1 MEAKRM
7 DWWSHA
13 DALAMAVRLHVAGN
27 APEEIERLLGLTV
40 MDIVDLATRT
50 LLRKCPAM
58 GVHRE
63 LMFSPDTQGEL
74 VMLVFRAI
82 ACGKVSTERPRAMV
96 NLFMKIAQN
105 RLRNIRRNALTRNRR
120 AEMLTESQIGAQVE
134 QVAYSGQ
141 VSDLYGRKIQAT
153 TNKKTEVP
161 RCQE

>member
-50 LLRKCPAM
+50 LLRKSPAM

-74 VMLVFRAI
+74 VM
-82 ACGKVSTERPRAMV
+82 

-134 QVAYSGQ
+134 QVASSGQ